1 MSTIVISPGHGL
13 NKKNKYSRPLI
24 NTNNNKIGIINNM
37 KPSKEDSLPGYYRE
51 DLGTLILAKEIR
63 EELKCKHN
71 VLLTREDERNAALW
85 LSKGSTNKWK
95 KTFWPQSK
103 WITNFTNKNN
113 ADIFISLH
121 TNAGGGTGCSS
132 FWESAPNGI
141 IFSEILTK
149 KIHEQTGLLIRKID
163 KHRYSVLRNNC
174 KGSSILLEVLF
185 HDDIDDIQFMINDE
199 KRKILVKAISQGID
213 DYSKTI

>member
-24 NTNNNKIGIINNM
+24 NINNNKIEIIDNM
-37 KPSKEDSLPGYYRE
+37 KPSKKDSLPGYYRE
-51 DLGTLILAKEIR
+51 DLGTLVLAKEIR

-71 VLLTREDERNAALW
+71 VLLTREDKRNAALW
-85 LSKGSTNKWK
+85 LSKDSTNKWK
-95 KTFWPQSK
+95 KTFWSQSK
-103 WITNFTNKNN
+103 WITNFTNNNN

-121 TNAGGGTGCSS
+121 TNAGGGTGCVS

-149 KIHEQTGLLIRKID
+149 KIHEQTGLPIRKID

-174 KGSSILLEVLF
+174 EGSSILLEVLF